1 MLNELEG
8 VDALFAAINDSI
20 KDVPA
25 QFEIVVVDDGST
37 DGTKDIIEEKL
48 KCFPKWR
55 LLILSRNF
63 GQQPAYRAGIA
74 EATGDAVIFMEA
86 DLQDPPSLIPELIE
100 RWQKGYK
107 VVTGVRTSRAERGIR
122 RWMFDLYHIIFYRL
136 TDKIMP
142 ANSGMYS
149 LIDRKIV
156 DHLLEAPETNL
167 FLPALKNWFGYPQ
180 TNVHYERMDR
190 AAGKPKQTFR
200 KLFNY
205 GINGLTSF
213 SDLPLQWI
221 AILGFVISAASFA
234 YAGVLILIK
243 IARFFGYFESLEV
256 MGFTTLAVAI
266 FCLGGIQIICIGIIG
281 QYLARIYREIKCR
294 PLYIVESKTTSNEL

>member
-1 MLNELEG
+1 
-8 VDALFAAINDSI
+8 
-20 KDVPA
+20 
-25 QFEIVVVDDGST
+25 
-37 DGTKDIIEEKL
+37 
-48 KCFPKWR
+48 
-55 LLILSRNF
+55 
-63 GQQPAYRAGIA
+63 
-74 EATGDAVIFMEA
+74 
-86 DLQDPPSLIPELIE
+86 
-100 RWQKGYK
+100 
-107 VVTGVRTSRAERGIR
+107 
-122 RWMFDLYHIIFYRL
+122 MFDLYHIIFYRL